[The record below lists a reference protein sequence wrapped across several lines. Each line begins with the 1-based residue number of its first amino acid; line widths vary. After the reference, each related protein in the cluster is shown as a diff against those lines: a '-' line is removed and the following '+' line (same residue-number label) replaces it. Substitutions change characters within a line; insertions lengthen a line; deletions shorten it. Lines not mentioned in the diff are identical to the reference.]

1 VFQTLA
7 NQTGHSNVRNGLD
20 EEVNDWARWA
30 QMNPTLHGNK
40 ETTERLKKAFATT
53 TTYQKQKLAT
63 IMRFFGILAAH
74 PEARV
79 RALADTIN
87 DPEMDRD
94 TFRFFV
100 LVRGAKSP
108 SKLYVI
114 NSAMTIFAVNL
125 TMINKN
131 DESVLDLTKMTPEQK
146 AAIQCQ
152 PSSFSTFYKH
162 IFAHMKNEGIAFEQA
177 NFTGI
182 EGTSFSLI
190 SFHSFIQILTLS
202 PLHSLQHRLFQS
214 SYQGKV

>member
-30 QMNPTLHGNK
+30 QMNPTLYGKK
-40 ETTERLKKAFATT
+40 ETTERVKKAFATT
-53 TTYQKQKLAT
+53 TTYQKQKLVT
-63 IMRFFGILAAH
+63 IMRFFGILVAH

-108 SKLYVI
+108 AKLYVI
-114 NSAMTIFAVNL
+114 NSVMTIFAVNL

-131 DESVLDLTKMTPEQK
+131 DESVLDLTKMTLEQK
-146 AAIQCQ
+146 AASTAAKARATRAPA
-152 PSSFSTFYKH
+152 PSRQLLLQRR
-162 IFAHMKNEGIAFEQA
+162 N
-177 NFTGI
+177 
-182 EGTSFSLI
+182 
-190 SFHSFIQILTLS
+190 HS
-202 PLHSLQHRLFQS
+202 
-214 SYQGKV
+214 

>member
-1 VFQTLA
+1 
-7 NQTGHSNVRNGLD
+7 
-20 EEVNDWARWA
+20 
-30 QMNPTLHGNK
+30 MNPTLYGNK
-40 ETTERLKKAFATT
+40 ETTKRLKKAFATT

-63 IMRFFGILAAH
+63 IMRFFGIPVAH

-79 RALADTIN
+79 CALADTIN

-94 TFRFFV
+94 TFCFFV

-108 SKLYVI
+108 AKLYVI

-131 DESVLDLTKMTPEQK
+131 DESVLDLTKTTPEQK
-146 AAIQCQ
+146 AAIQYQ
-152 PSSFSTFYKH
+152 PSSFATFYKH
-162 IFAHMKNEGIAFEQA
+162 IFAHMKNEGIAFEQS

-190 SFHSFIQILTLS
+190 FFHYFIQILTLFPILLS
-202 PLHSLQHRLFQS
+202 MHRLIQS
-214 SYQGKV
+214 SHQGKV